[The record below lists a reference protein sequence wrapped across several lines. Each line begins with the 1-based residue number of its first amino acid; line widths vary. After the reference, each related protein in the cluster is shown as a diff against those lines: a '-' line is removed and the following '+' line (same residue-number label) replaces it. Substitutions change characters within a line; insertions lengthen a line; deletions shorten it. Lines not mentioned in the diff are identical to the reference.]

1 MRNRKTQ
8 TIRLFLLFEAA
19 SFIAAS
25 LVHAGVLITGY
36 EHQKARIA
44 ESVIASVLLAGAALT
59 WVRPAWTRK
68 AGLAAQGFALLGTM
82 VGIFTIAIGI
92 GPDAPALENVL
103 RAVRQAVEMTGE
115 AIACVASMVPDN
127 GWIPGCSFP
136 GTSRARS
143 K

>member
-44 ESVIASVLLAGAALT
+44 ESVLAISSLPNRQT
-59 WVRPAWTRK
+59 PK
-68 AGLAAQGFALLGTM
+68 LAC
-82 VGIFTIAIGI
+82 
-92 GPDAPALENVL
+92 P
-103 RAVRQAVEMTGE
+103 
-115 AIACVASMVPDN
+115 
-127 GWIPGCSFP
+127 
-136 GTSRARS
+136 
-143 K
+143 